1 METVALEQMVAV
13 VEDYIFERKRV
24 RVRINMNC
32 HPIFFQDQLNKLN
45 YCYTVALEW
54 NKNNPV

>member
-1 METVALEQMVAV
+1 METVTLEQMVAV

-24 RVRINMNC
+24 RVRINMHC